1 MRSFFA
7 ALVFAAA
14 IAIPAAGSPQRLAS
28 DFEIATAE
36 KRLQSS
42 GSSVERI
49 AANLNLGDLRT
60 QRMELERGR
69 QHFRDAEALSHAAAS
84 AARRRSDFE
93 LYSLMTAYR
102 GIAFAKLGHAEETF
116 VAFEESLRYQSDSAR
131 VWNYYAS
138 AMMVLGYPVKAA
150 AAARNAVL
158 LAEEESATSRAV
170 PVLLDLAIYRYALAG
185 ALLEGDPRS
194 DEAATLLSSIVELLG
209 SSKLDSLR
217 RQIGR
222 AEGFE
227 VFSFVRSDAD
237 AWLSLYNRSLL
248 RLGEVREAAGDMAG
262 ARQAFQRVLE
272 RRSDDA
278 LALAA
283 LARLSERDAERERWF
298 AESFAANP
306 FSPSTILEYEKH
318 AAVGSAEP
326 SGGGGVERALWL
338 IANHRIAEARTLVSA
353 LAIEHPAN
361 AAIVFLEARIAL
373 ATGDSSTAETLA
385 RRLPPPFRSAV
396 DADRFRTEREQAA
409 GARALSALTGTSS
422 VAADGELLGELLALL
437 ANPDRTVR
445 ERLDRTTFTS
455 TARMDDPASSAD
467 GITVFNSG
475 RIGDIDFRFSVP
487 TAFRGEF
494 RGEELRIRYRVTGAD
509 GETLLVEPLGIERP

>member
-1 MRSFFA
+1 MNLFA

-42 GSSVERI
+42 GSSLERI

-283 LARLSERDAERERWF
+283 LARLSERDAERERWL
-298 AESFAANP
+298 AQSFAANP

-326 SGGGGVERALWL
+326 SGGGGVERACWL

-373 ATGDSSTAETLA
+373 ATRVFVHRGDA
-385 RRLPPPFRSAV
+385 RAAPPSAVPFRGGCGSIPHRERAGGRRARSV
-396 DADRFRTEREQAA
+396 GADRPFIRRGGRGAFGRVARTSGESRPHS
-409 GARALSALTGTSS
+409 ARAPRSDHLH
-422 VAADGELLGELLALL
+422 EHR
-437 ANPDRTVR
+437 PH
-445 ERLDRTTFTS
+445 
-455 TARMDDPASSAD
+455 
-467 GITVFNSG
+467 G
-475 RIGDIDFRFSVP
+475 RP
-487 TAFRGEF
+487 
-494 RGEELRIRYRVTGAD
+494 
-509 GETLLVEPLGIERP
+509 GIERGRHHGLQLRQDRRHRFPVQRADGVPRRVPR